1 MFERVKIQEWNDFF
15 LDGKARREKGV
26 YFYRITCYQPALKE
40 FILRYYEQ
48 ARLHGVVIEGG
59 IPNPDEQNLAYYRE
73 VMGMDFQLSLGF
85 LMASLKRWL
94 PRMKDE
100 QRTLVGTAMYD
111 TLFKLSQEG
120 KNENILKNTYIKFM
134 CWLYYRFER
143 IVNRLGENPLP
154 KILYEGRLGK
164 YELYLLRVL
173 SKAGCD
179 IILLLPEGEAAYQKV
194 DGGAGYSY
202 RLEVSGNA
210 GNLPVADGS
219 FPEDFSLGAIKKE
232 LAVRQRMERL
242 YGTPS
247 RIVQVANTWA
257 QGGGFSDIL
266 LPLSERGRKEEGE
279 ITVYTCFYQVNG
291 VEDKLVYLK
300 ELYQLQQQLREDGRG
315 LLILEGNIPQPTAEE
330 IQGISRG
337 NADSV
342 EEIAGMLSANIR
354 CPGDIELQRKM
365 TAVFLDWLLEAAR
378 EPGMRKNRLMSRG
391 VRLLCLLKRYQDVL
405 FLPGK
410 GFSGDLSERKLSAPP
425 CMIVLEGGKKECADE
440 DKEALIW
447 LMARLPVDVLLLN
460 PENRQ
465 EYIFH
470 DPLLHSINF
479 DQGMRVE
486 KFPRESTD
494 LRLGTAA
501 FHAEQELDSILY
513 QDSGL
518 YRDRQF
524 SRSEVITLQT
534 MYEEIGILWD
544 QELKFRPNFDIS
556 EDVVSLPVILA
567 KVSGVKDGAV
577 SKYWSGIRSMVT
589 EDTLVIRNGPYL
601 LPSAADKLLPYVTSW
616 LRDGRLQRE
625 EIQAHRDY
633 GYGFLR
639 EELQEY
645 LLDKLQLLL
654 DQRLIRGIFENGTE
668 YTAISLILTL
678 NKEILRLA
686 QRFDFTKKNPK
697 LIYISS
703 TEAVISLEDSILA
716 AYLHLVGFD
725 VVFFV
730 PTGYQT
736 VERHFR
742 EGLLEEHQAGEYLY
756 DLRVPDLGGVA
767 VKQKKSW
774 LNRIFG

>member
-143 IVNRLGENPLP
+143 IVNRLGENSLP

-202 RLEVSGNA
+202 RLEVPGNA

-219 FPEDFSLGAIKKE
+219 FPEDFSLGTIKKE

-365 TAVFLDWLLEAAR
+365 TAVFLDWLLEAAG
-378 EPGMRKNRLMSRG
+378 EPEVRISRLMSRG

-410 GFSGDLSERKLSAPP
+410 GFAGELSERKLSAPP
-425 CMIVLEGGKKECADE
+425 CMIVLEGGKNDGADE
-440 DKEALIW
+440 DKEALIRV
-447 LMARLPVDVLLLN
+447 MARLPVDVLLLN
-460 PENRQ
+460 PENRR

-470 DPLLHSINF
+470 DPLLYSINF

-601 LPSAADKLLPYVTSW
+601 LPSVADKLLPYVTSW

>member
-15 LDGKARREKGV
+15 LDDKARREKGV
-26 YFYRITCYQPALKE
+26 YFYRITRYHPKLKA
-40 FILRYYEQ
+40 FILRYYEE
-48 ARLHGVVIEGG
+48 ARLSGVVIEGG

-85 LMASLKRWL
+85 LTTSLKRWL

-111 TLFKLSQEG
+111 TLFKLSQGG

-143 IVNRLGENPLP
+143 IVNRLGEHPFP
-154 KILYEGRLGK
+154 KILYEGKLGK
-164 YELYLLRVL
+164 YELYLLAVL

-179 IILLLPEGEAAYQKV
+179 IVLLLPEGEEAYQRS
-194 DGGAGYSY
+194 DGGAEYSY
-202 RLEVSGNA
+202 RLEVSENTGDSSVSDGN
-210 GNLPVADGS
+210 
-219 FPEDFSLGAIKKE
+219 FPGDFSLGAIKKE
-232 LAVRQRMERL
+232 IALRQRLERL

-247 RIVQVANTWA
+247 RIVQVVNTWSSGKELA
-257 QGGGFSDIL
+257 DVV
-266 LPLSERGRKEEGE
+266 LPLSERGRGKKDEY
-279 ITVYTCFYQVNG
+279 TVYTCFYQVNG

-300 ELYQLQQQLREDGRG
+300 ELYQLQQQIKEADRG
-315 LLILEGNIPQPTAEE
+315 LLILEGNIPPPTTEE
-330 IQGISRG
+330 IQGISRENG
-337 NADSV
+337 DCV
-342 EEIAGMLSANIR
+342 EEIAGTLSANIR

-365 TAVFLDWLLEAAR
+365 TAVFLDWFLEEAKDSQ
-378 EPGMRKNRLMSRG
+378 MHKNRLINRG
-391 VRLLCLLKRYQDVL
+391 VRLLCLLKRYQSVL

-410 GFSGDLSERKLSAPP
+410 SYSMPP
-425 CMIVLEGGKKECADE
+425 CMIVLEGGKNESDDE
-440 DKEALIW
+440 DKDAFIR

-460 PENRQ
+460 PENRR
-465 EYIFH
+465 EYVFN
-470 DPLLHSINF
+470 DPLIYSINF
-479 DQGMRVE
+479 EQTMRVE
-486 KFPRESTD
+486 KYPRESTD

-524 SRSEVITLQT
+524 CRSEVITLQT

-544 QELKFRPNFDIS
+544 QELKFRPNFDSS
-556 EDVVSLPVILA
+556 EDVVSLPVIFA

-601 LPSAADKLLPYVTSW
+601 LPSAGDKFLPYVTSW
-616 LRDGRLQRE
+616 LKEGHLQRK
-625 EIQAHRDY
+625 EIQGHQEY

-654 DQRLIRGIFENGTE
+654 DQRLIRGTFENGTE
-668 YTAISLILTL
+668 YTMIALILAL

-697 LIYISS
+697 LVYISS

-742 EGLLEEHQAGEYLY
+742 DGLLEEHQAGEYLY
-756 DLRVPDLGGVA
+756 DLRVPDLGGIA
-767 VKQKKSW
+767 AKQKKSW
-774 LNRIFG
+774 LDRIFG